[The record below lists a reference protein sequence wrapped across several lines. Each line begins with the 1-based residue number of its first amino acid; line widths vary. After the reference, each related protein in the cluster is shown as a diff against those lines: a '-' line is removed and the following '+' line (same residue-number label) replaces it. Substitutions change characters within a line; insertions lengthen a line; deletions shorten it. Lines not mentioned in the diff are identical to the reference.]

1 MEKENA
7 VFEKNAIL
15 DAELTEP
22 FNLDEL
28 EAKLEREL
36 EDEFADMQFL
46 QEEKEKIGNPDHLGD
61 VIMGVIW
68 EQFLNQVAAKAGED
82 FIKENNGLHLDLR
95 KEAHFL
101 TAENFEHGKMPTHN
115 PNVQTYQQRY
125 DEYRSDFQ
133 TDPKQEVKMS
143 KNMRYNEDT
152 KTYERYDKKTD
163 SWVNKTRYNE
173 DTKVWEDWDTRAD
186 GWKKRLAP
194 GARDTFDTRTA
205 DQTGSAAVAKDH
217 TISAAEQLRDVEAAA
232 YVDRETRQEF
242 AKSDVNLNDLD
253 ARANSSKNDS
263 TMEEWLNSEKD
274 GKKPS
279 ERFDIDEETLRKQD
293 AEAREAYD
301 QMKAEG
307 QKKTM
312 AEGKKSQR
320 DEAFRIGGKAL
331 RAVVMQLLAELVR
344 EIIAKLVQWFKSAQ
358 KALDTLL
365 DSLKAAI
372 HAFIGKMK
380 THLIHAGDT
389 VFSTVATAIM
399 GPVFGTIKKVW
410 MLLKQ
415 GWNSLREAVS
425 YLKDP
430 ANKGKPMGILLME
443 VGKIV
448 IAGLTGA
455 GALLL
460 GEVVEKGLTTVPIFA
475 VEIPLLGSLAN
486 ILGMFLGAVV
496 AGIIGAIALN
506 LINKAVVKQKKREV
520 LAATME
526 NNDQIIGTQHKI
538 QIVNETLFAKDK
550 ERTHSNMAER
560 HQEAASVMSAAYR
573 NIMGD
578 FVKDFSEDAV
588 ISAIDEEDIAIH
600 NKINQASDDLDDL
613 LAGFI

>member
-28 EAKLEREL
+28 EAKLAREL

-125 DEYRSDFQ
+125 DAYRSDFQ

-217 TISAAEQLRDVEAAA
+217 TISAAEQIRDVEAAA

-279 ERFDIDEETLRKQD
+279 ERFDIDDETLRKQD

-301 QMKAEG
+301 KMKAEG
-307 QKKTM
+307 QKKTVE
-312 AEGKKSQR
+312 EGKKSQR

-331 RAVVMQLLAELVR
+331 RAVALQLLGELVR
-344 EIIAKLVQWFKSAQ
+344 EIIVKLVQWFKSAQ

-365 DSLKAAI
+365 GSLKDAI
-372 HAFIGKMK
+372 HAFLGKMK

-389 VFSTVATAIM
+389 VLSTVATAII

-410 MLLKQ
+410 MMLKQ
-415 GWNSLREAVS
+415 GWSSLKEAVS
-425 YLKDP
+425 YIKDP
-430 ANKGKPMGILLME
+430 ANKGKPVGILLME
-443 VGKIV
+443 VGKII
-448 IAGLTGA
+448 IAGLTGV

-460 GEVVEKGLTTVPIFA
+460 GEVVEKGLMTIPVFA

-486 ILGMFLGAVV
+486 ILGIFFGAVV
-496 AGIIGAIALN
+496 AGIIGAMALN
-506 LINKAVVKQKKREV
+506 LLDKAIAKKKKREV
-520 LAATME
+520 VAAAIDKGNEILA
-526 NNDQIIGTQHKI
+526 NQYKRR
-538 QIVNETLFAKDK
+538 IVKQAIFMQ
-550 ERTHSNMAER
+550 EREKAQAEFIR
-560 HQEAASVMSAAYR
+560 CGQEADAIMKEMYR
-573 NIMGD
+573 DIMRD
-578 FVKDFSEDAV
+578 ISEGTNGEV
-588 ISAIDEEDIAIH
+588 IDEQEIALDEKMRKVRRDLED
-600 NKINQASDDLDDL
+600 LV
-613 LAGFI
+613 AGLKY

>member
-46 QEEKEKIGNPDHLGD
+46 QEEKEKIGNPDHVGD
-61 VIMGVIW
+61 VIMGVVW
-68 EQFLNQVAAKAGED
+68 EQFLNQMAAKAGED

-115 PNVQTYQQRY
+115 PNAQTYQQRY
-125 DEYRSDFQ
+125 DAYRSDFQ

-205 DQTGSAAVAKDH
+205 DQIGSAAVAKDH
-217 TISAAEQLRDVEAAA
+217 TISAAEQIRDVEAAA

>member
-46 QEEKEKIGNPDHLGD
+46 QEEKEKIGNPDHVGD
-61 VIMGVIW
+61 VIMGVVW

-115 PNVQTYQQRY
+115 PNAQTYQQRY
-125 DEYRSDFQ
+125 DAYRSDFQ

-205 DQTGSAAVAKDH
+205 DQIGSAAVAKDH
-217 TISAAEQLRDVEAAA
+217 TISAAEQIRDVEAAA

-550 ERTHSNMAER
+550 ERAHSNMAER

-613 LAGFI
+613 LADFI

>member
-1 MEKENA
+1 M
-7 VFEKNAIL
+7 
-15 DAELTEP
+15 
-22 FNLDEL
+22 
-28 EAKLEREL
+28 
-36 EDEFADMQFL
+36 
-46 QEEKEKIGNPDHLGD
+46 
-61 VIMGVIW
+61 
-68 EQFLNQVAAKAGED
+68 
-82 FIKENNGLHLDLR
+82 
-95 KEAHFL
+95 
-101 TAENFEHGKMPTHN
+101 
-115 PNVQTYQQRY
+115 
-125 DEYRSDFQ
+125 
-133 TDPKQEVKMS
+133 
-143 KNMRYNEDT
+143 
-152 KTYERYDKKTD
+152 
-163 SWVNKTRYNE
+163 
-173 DTKVWEDWDTRAD
+173 
-186 GWKKRLAP
+186 
-194 GARDTFDTRTA
+194 
-205 DQTGSAAVAKDH
+205 
-217 TISAAEQLRDVEAAA
+217 EAAA